1 MAEATQHALNNIEVV
16 FRPMAI
22 IEITL
27 GENVEKEGKLSPKKP
42 QHFEVKWTKYS
53 FFCLLILRHGFS
65 FTHFFVYA
73 SSSPKHCEINTH
85 WKRRMKYGDTVSI
98 PRKN

>member
-65 FTHFFVYA
+65 FTHFFNQIVSP
-73 SSSPKHCEINTH
+73 SSFNYKLPL
-85 WKRRMKYGDTVSI
+85 
-98 PRKN
+98 